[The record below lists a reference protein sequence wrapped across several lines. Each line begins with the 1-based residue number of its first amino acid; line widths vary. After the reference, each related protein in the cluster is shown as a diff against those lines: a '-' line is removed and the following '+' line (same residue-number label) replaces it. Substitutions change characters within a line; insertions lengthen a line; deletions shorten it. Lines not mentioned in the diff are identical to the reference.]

1 MNNKT
6 KIAILLLSLTS
17 LTACDSSDD
26 NKTISSDT
34 SVGVEKPVGVDVAVN
49 GSFEE
54 YNSDGTPTGWPTID
68 SGITVAEDNTTVKTG
83 LSSGAVTM
91 VWDKKDLRQSVDVV
105 NGKTYT
111 LSMSIYHT
119 DGGVKTRLYLADYTS
134 VYSNPSL
141 VNQWQEISYEYK
153 PTEDKNIEIGARFY
167 DAKNGAFD
175 GSEVIYIDNL
185 VLLETGEAKEPDA
198 LLPPPAIGQDPEALK
213 AYYQSTE
220 GKTGFELKT
229 ALYDIIKGHT
239 TKTYNN
245 LWTFMST
252 YSLDT
257 YYENDNT
264 ILDMYTENPSASDNF
279 NFIPVLKQCGNY
291 SAEGDC
297 YNREHSMPQSWF
309 IKASPMVSDVHHIFA
324 TDGTV
329 NGKRSNF
336 PYGEVEVATYTS
348 SNGSKL
354 GSPTA
359 ELITLGFTGDTVFE
373 PIDEFK
379 GDFARAYFYMATR
392 YEKTIGSWE
401 TNSDNA
407 NAVLDGSSDKVF
419 EPWVIAMLK
428 RWNENDP
435 VSPKEQYRND
445 AAFQYQGNR
454 NPFIDHPEYV
464 NEIWAD

>member
-26 NKTISSDT
+26 KSTISSDT
-34 SVGVEKPVGVDVAVN
+34 TVGQETPVGVDIAVN
-49 GSFEE
+49 GSFE
-54 YNSDGTPTGWPTID
+54 DWTDATTPTDWTNIYAGL
-68 SGITVAEDNTTVKTG
+68 TVAQDNTIFRTD
-83 LSSGAVTM
+83 SSSAAVT
-91 VWDKKDLRQSVDVV
+91 VVKNKKNILQSVDVV

-111 LSMSIYHT
+111 LSMSVYHPAN
-119 DGGVKTRLYLADYTS
+119 GLSARLYLADYTDAES
-134 VYSNPSL
+134 DPTLNG
-141 VNQWQEISYEYK
+141 QWQDISAEYTA
-153 PTEDKNIEIGARFY
+153 TENKVINIGMRFY
-167 DAKNGAFD
+167 TKDSFNT
-175 GSEVIYIDNL
+175 SEIAYIDNL
-185 VLLETGEAKEPDA
+185 TLMETGTAKAPVP
-198 LLPPPAIGQDPEALK
+198 LLPPPLISKDPVALA
-213 AYYQSTE
+213 AYYDSAKD
-220 GKTGFELKT
+220 KTGFELKT

-239 TKTYNN
+239 TKTYTD

-264 ILDMYTENPSASDNF
+264 ILDMYTENPSASDSYNF
-279 NFIPVLKQCGNY
+279 APVLKQCGNY
-291 SAEGDC
+291 SVEGDC

-324 TDGTV
+324 TDGKV

-336 PYGEVEVATYTS
+336 PYGEVETATYTS

-359 ELITLGFTGDTVFE
+359 ALGFAGDTVFE

-379 GDFARAYFYMATR
+379 GDLARAYFYMATR
-392 YEKTIGSWE
+392 YEDRIGSWQA
-401 TNSDNA
+401 NSDNA
-407 NAVLDGSSDKVF
+407 NAVLNGSTDVVF
-419 EPWVIAMLK
+419 ESWVIVMLK

-454 NPFIDHPEYV
+454 NPFVDHPEYV
-464 NEIWAD
+464 NEIWVD